1 MKQKKPQ
8 YTPAK
13 DFYPTAVPKPID
25 SLFVDT
31 KRDILIY
38 LEKHRI
44 IPGHQNGT
52 YEEQNVVLLTFPQ
65 HVMAHYLRFLQY
77 GKIADRLAVN
87 KMLGQNNAQSRLD
100 MARYAGSLGGTQQQK
115 NLRDQKR
122 GWFSSEVQSKLG
134 EKGAAFAKAKGVGA
148 YDPNNLLDGLEAWQ
162 KKFQQDSAFR
172 KQMLNNL
179 QQGLQT
185 QAQLGINIY
194 DPVSQR
200 HRVINGKGIS
210 IDGKIVPSPL
220 FNCLFR

>member
-1 MKQKKPQ
+1 
-8 YTPAK
+8 
-13 DFYPTAVPKPID
+13 
-25 SLFVDT
+25 
-31 KRDILIY
+31 
-38 LEKHRI
+38 
-44 IPGHQNGT
+44 
-52 YEEQNVVLLTFPQ
+52 
-65 HVMAHYLRFLQY
+65 MAHYLRFLQY

-134 EKGAAFAKAKGVGA
+134 EKGAAFAKVKDVGA

-185 QAQLGINIY
+185 QTQLGINIY

-210 IDGKIVPSPL
+210 IDGKIVPSPYSIVYSDESFEYSEHRVHL
-220 FNCLFR
+220 SEDFYWNHIKNKPVGKRANYRNPKPKKPKKKT